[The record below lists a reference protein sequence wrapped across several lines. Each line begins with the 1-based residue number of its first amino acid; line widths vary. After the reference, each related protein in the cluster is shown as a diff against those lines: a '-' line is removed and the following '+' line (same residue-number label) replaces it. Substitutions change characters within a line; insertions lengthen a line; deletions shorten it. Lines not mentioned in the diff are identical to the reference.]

1 VFFPECFIG
10 AYLRPHTGPARLNG
24 FHLGDRPGNLLV
36 PGRQLAA
43 VKMHTFAWLDR
54 AQRGARVA
62 ADGTLEFGV
71 QRTMLL
77 HLLSVSGEG
86 VWEG

>member
-1 VFFPECFIG
+1 
-10 AYLRPHTGPARLNG
+10 
-24 FHLGDRPGNLLV
+24 
-36 PGRQLAA
+36 
-43 VKMHTFAWLDR
+43 MHTFAWLDR

-86 VWEG
+86 VWEGRGRSRVSVWSVVNFGRGCSLADEFDHGLSLLE